1 MIIQLK
7 KFGTTLI
14 SRPSGKEALLA
25 YAHTLDRINKTEEIV
40 IDFAGVIVLTP
51 SWADEFLTPI
61 CQRFKKRI
69 RLKNIDNPSIKATL
83 LILNYFQDFEVKLPK
98 NYQDLKNLNGDEL

>member
-25 YAHTLDRINKTEEIV
+25 FRPTLSQINENEKII
-40 IDFAGVIVLTP
+40 IDFAGVMVLTP
-51 SWADEFLTPI
+51 SWADEFLTPLSNHFGKQI
-61 CQRFKKRI
+61 Q
-69 RLKNIDNPSIKATL
+69 LHNIDNSSIKATL
-83 LILNYFQDFEVKLPK
+83 SILNQIKDK
-98 NYQDLKNLNGDEL
+98 NKATYNFN